1 MTQEEVREEVI
12 PFSSGHLQP
21 PPPAV
26 IVTPASSGNNGIKSS
41 ESAES
46 GVTLSKVEVRPI
58 LEGGHDSNGVSEAK
72 KAKFD

>member
-26 IVTPASSGNNGIKSS
+26 IVTPASSGNNGIKS